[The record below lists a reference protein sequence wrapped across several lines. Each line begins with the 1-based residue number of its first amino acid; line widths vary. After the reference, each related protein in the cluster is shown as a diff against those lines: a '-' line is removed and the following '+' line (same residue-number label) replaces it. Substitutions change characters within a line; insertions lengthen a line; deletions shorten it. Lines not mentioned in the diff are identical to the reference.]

1 MVRYNYFSVSL
12 INNGTLI
19 CEKKPGTFLKSGYT
33 PVLGNIGLGRA
44 FLDEH
49 QRLVRRVS
57 NHVSNRMGTHRSFFI
72 YGQPTFLLHYRIH
85 GFLTGGIVNLG
96 IVSNE
101 TNENKAFRKRFQG
114 DNSNICHTLT
124 TSLFCKELF
133 IG

>member
-44 FLDEH
+44 FLDER

-57 NHVSNRMGTHRSFFI
+57 NHVSNRMGAHGSFFI

-96 IVSNE
+96 IVSKFIFYLRLMRTKLSANVFKE
-101 TNENKAFRKRFQG
+101 TIAT
-114 DNSNICHTLT
+114 SATL
-124 TSLFCKELF
+124 
-133 IG
+133 

>member
-44 FLDEH
+44 FLDER

-57 NHVSNRMGTHRSFFI
+57 NHVSNRMGAHVSFFI

-96 IVSNE
+96 IVSKFIFYLRLMRTKLSANVFKE
-101 TNENKAFRKRFQG
+101 TIAT
-114 DNSNICHTLT
+114 SATL
-124 TSLFCKELF
+124 
-133 IG
+133 